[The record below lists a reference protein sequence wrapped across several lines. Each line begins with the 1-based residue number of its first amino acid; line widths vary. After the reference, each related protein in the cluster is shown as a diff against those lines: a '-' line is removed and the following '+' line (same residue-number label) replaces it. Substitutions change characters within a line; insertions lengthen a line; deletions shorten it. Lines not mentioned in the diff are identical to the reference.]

1 MAQKKPGKKMP
12 VSRIDQKK
20 KPVKKQSQTAKII
33 AGVAVVVVIAVA
45 AIMFAGSQGDE
56 EGASQFASDLD
67 PSRGPADAAVV
78 IQEFADFGCPHCKS
92 AQPVIDQL
100 LSEYPDDLRVEFENM
115 VLPASAF
122 SNQTAKAAEC
132 AFEQSDE
139 LYFELEEMFFDK
151 QEQWMDLSSES
162 FVREYA
168 EEAGLEM
175 DEYDTCYA
183 GSEAQK
189 KIDDDIAEGRKLAVN
204 TTPTFFVDGE
214 RIIGGNYIEMKA
226 IIDKALAE

>member
-1 MAQKKPGKKMP
+1 MAKKKPGRKMP
-12 VSRIDQKK
+12 VSRMDQKK
-20 KPVKKQSQTAKII
+20 KPEKKQSQTGKIV
-33 AGVAVVVVIAVA
+33 AGVVVAAVIAVA
-45 AIMFAGSQGDE
+45 VILFAGSQGDE
-56 EGASQFASDLD
+56 EAASQFVSDLD

-78 IQEFADFGCPHCKS
+78 IQEFADFGCAHCKD

-132 AFEQSDE
+132 AFEQSEE
-139 LYFELEEMFFDK
+139 LYFELEEMFFEK
-151 QEQWMDLSSES
+151 QEQWTNLGSES

-175 DEYDTCYA
+175 NEYDTCYE
-183 GSEAQK
+183 GNEAQR
-189 KIDDDIAEGRKLAVN
+189 KIDDDIAEGRQLAVSS
-204 TTPTFFVDGE
+204 TPTFFVDGE
-214 RIIGGNYIEMKA
+214 RIVGGSYVEMKA